1 MHLLC
6 DRHGHPLTFTLTA
19 GQAHESTAL
28 VTLLEEADDDV
39 VDYEGEPIAWP
50 VGLAGDKAYRAN
62 WIDEHL
68 LDLGIQP
75 IIPSKNNEDRSVRT
89 IPFDHE
95 TYRQRNIIERLIGW
109 LKECRR
115 LLTRF
120 DKTAINFGGF
130 VKLAFIQRYL
140 KLMCR

>member
-1 MHLLC
+1 M
-6 DRHGHPLTFTLTA
+6 
-19 GQAHESTAL
+19 
-28 VTLLEEADDDV
+28 EAADQDV

-62 WIDEHL
+62 WIDEL
-68 LDLGIQP
+68 LLELGITP
-75 IIPSKNNEDRSVRT
+75 IIPSKANEDRDARA
-89 IPFDHE
+89 IPFDQE
-95 TYRQRNIIERLIGW
+95 SYRQRNIIERLIGW

-120 DKTAINFGGF
+120 DKTAFNFGGF